1 MTRGASIDTR
11 HVVIRFIDVDD
22 DRRMALPVLRTSAY
36 VDSPEF
42 GPFPLVGGQ
51 WLEFPHVALLPAAG
65 AKTPAQPYRQDIA
78 AIRKIIEATG
88 KRFPLEDTP
97 TGLRVIG
104 HAR

>member
-42 GPFPLVGGQ
+42 GPFPLVGASG
-51 WLEFPHVALLPAAG
+51 WSFRTSRCCPLPERR
-65 AKTPAQPYRQDIA
+65 PRPNRIVRILRQS
-78 AIRKIIEATG
+78 
-88 KRFPLEDTP
+88 
-97 TGLRVIG
+97 
-104 HAR
+104 AR